1 HHAMVKIFDPYQLNS
16 YILVTREIIYMVANC
31 SNYFIF
37 LASYATLT
45 CLRANAFSVYPK
57 QAS

>member
-1 HHAMVKIFDPYQLNS
+1 MVKIFDPYQLNS
-16 YILVTREIIYMVANC
+16 YILVTREIIHMVANC